1 MLASFMKAPLA
12 RSLAQPPVSQNR
24 PTTYTNMKAE
34 TIDTTAALES
44 FLNDLPLDSNRPRL
58 FIDLEGN
65 SLSRRGT
72 LSLITILV
80 EPRHTV
86 HLIDVHVLGKQAF
99 TVASATGTTLKT
111 LLQSVSIAKVFFDI
125 RHDSD
130 ALYSLYGVSV
140 GGIEDLQLM
149 ELASRPGNKS
159 AVSSL
164 SKCIERDAAISTAEK
179 RAWKAVKEEGKAL
192 FDRARGG
199 SYAVFDQRP
208 LSPEVERY
216 AVQDVVHIPS
226 LYEKYDGMLTEEWR
240 KKVQLETLARVA
252 LSRSVGFR
260 DGKHLGKG
268 PRAWNPDMLE
278 RKRGR
283 GIGRRRSSRSTQ
295 VSEEQDDVHVVNDNL
310 VEEERDARLDEF
322 LCE

>member
-1 MLASFMKAPLA
+1 MLASLTNPHSHFYLH
-12 RSLAQPPVSQNR
+12 QPPVSQNR
-24 PTTYTNMKAE
+24 STIYTNMEAE
-34 TIDTTAALES
+34 MIDTAAALES
-44 FLNDLPLDSNRPRL
+44 FLNDLPLDSTRPSL

-65 SLSRRGT
+65 NLSRRGT

-80 EPRHTV
+80 EPRHTI
-86 HLIDVHVLGKQAF
+86 HLIDVHSLREQAF
-99 TVASATGTTLKT
+99 TVASTTSTTLKT
-111 LLQSVSIAKVFFDI
+111 ILESVAIAKVFFDV

-149 ELASRPGNKS
+149 ELASRTGDKS

-179 RAWKAVKEEGKAL
+179 QAWKATKEEGKTL

-208 LSPEVERY
+208 LSPRVERY
-216 AVQDVVHIPS
+216 AVQDVVHMPS

-240 KKVQLETLARVA
+240 GKVQLETLARIA
-252 LSRSVGFR
+252 LSQSAGFR

-268 PRAWNPDMLE
+268 PRAWNPDMPE

-283 GIGRRRSSRSTQ
+283 GRGKGRTSRSTRQ
-295 VSEEQDDVHVVNDNL
+295 QDEMHVPNEDL

-322 LCE
+322 LWE

>member
-1 MLASFMKAPLA
+1 MRLLASKLDARLPHESPLA
-12 RSLAQPPVSQNR
+12 LLLAQPQISQHR
-24 PTTYTNMKAE
+24 STIYTNMEAE
-34 TIDTTAALES
+34 MIDTAAGLES
-44 FLNDLPLDSNRPRL
+44 FLNDLPLDSTRPSL

-65 SLSRRGT
+65 NLSRHGT

-80 EPRHTV
+80 EPRHTI
-86 HLIDVHVLGKQAF
+86 HLIDVHSLREQAF
-99 TVASATGTTLKT
+99 AVASTTGTTLKT
-111 LLQSVSIAKVFFDI
+111 ILESVVIAKVFFDV

-149 ELASRPGNKS
+149 ELASRTGDKS

-179 RAWKAVKEEGKAL
+179 QAWKAIKEEGKAL

-199 SYAVFDQRP
+199 SYALFDQRP
-208 LSPEVERY
+208 LAPRVERY
-216 AVQDVVHIPS
+216 AVQDVLHMPS

-240 KKVQLETLARVA
+240 GKVQLETLARIA
-252 LSRSVGFR
+252 LSQSAGFR

-268 PRAWNPDMLE
+268 PRAWNPDMPE

-283 GIGRRRSSRSTQ
+283 GRGRGRGKGRTSRSTRQ
-295 VSEEQDDVHVVNDNL
+295 
-310 VEEERDARLDEF
+310 
-322 LCE
+322 

>member
-1 MLASFMKAPLA
+1 ME
-12 RSLAQPPVSQNR
+12 
-24 PTTYTNMKAE
+24 AE
-34 TIDTTAALES
+34 TIDTAAALES
-44 FLNDLPLDSNRPRL
+44 FLTDLRLDSARPNL
-58 FIDLEGN
+58 FLDLEGN
-65 SLSRRGT
+65 NLSRHGT

-86 HLIDVHVLGKQAF
+86 HLIDVHILRKQTF
-99 TVASATGTTLKT
+99 TVVSATGTTLKEI
-111 LLQSVSIAKVFFDI
+111 LESVSIAKVFFDV

-149 ELASRPGNKS
+149 ELASRTSDKS

-179 RAWKAVKEEGKAL
+179 QA
-192 FDRARGG
+192 
-199 SYAVFDQRP
+199 YAVFDQRP
-208 LSPEVERY
+208 LSPKVERY
-216 AVQDVVHIPS
+216 AVQDVVHMSS

-240 KKVQLETLARVA
+240 GKVQVETMARIA
-252 LSRSVGFR
+252 LSQSAGFR

-268 PRAWNPDMLE
+268 PKAWTPEMPE
-278 RKRGR
+278 KKRGR
-283 GIGRRRSSRSTQ
+283 GRGKGRTSRSTQ
-295 VSEEQDDVHVVNDNL
+295 VSEEQDEMYVSNDDL

-322 LCE
+322 LWE